1 MNAPVLSRR
10 LFLASSAAAGGG
22 LLLSFD
28 IGGEAQAAGGAAL
41 SAYLKLSPDGKATI
55 ASKIPEV
62 GQGMRTTLPMIIA
75 EELDVAWEDVVVE
88 QALADT
94 KVYGRQVA
102 GGSMATTLEWDGMR
116 RVGAAGRWML
126 VQAAAASLNVPASE
140 LSTRP
145 GRVVHAASGRE
156 LSYGD
161 LAQAA
166 AVIAP
171 PDPKTLTLKD
181 PKAFRIIGKSHVQ
194 TDTDAIVT
202 GKPLFGIDVRLPGM
216 VYATFLKAPTYAA
229 KVAKA
234 DLAAAKA
241 VKGVR
246 EAFVVEGGT
255 ALDGLLPGVAVVA
268 DSWWAARRGRNALDV
283 TWADHPTSAQ
293 STASLAAKAAEF
305 AKGPPQR
312 TARADG
318 DVAAALKGAAKVV
331 EAAYDYP
338 FIAHAPLEP
347 QICTA
352 RVKDG
357 KVEIWAPTQNPEPGR
372 ALVAKTLNVPPENV
386 TIHLVRCGGGFGR
399 RLVNDYMVEAAFI
412 ASKVNAPVQLI

>member
-1 MNAPVLSRR
+1 MAVDEVERGQLQ
-10 LFLASSAAAGGG
+10 
-22 LLLSFD
+22 
-28 IGGEAQAAGGAAL
+28 AQA
-41 SAYLKLSPDGKATI
+41 
-55 ASKIPEV
+55 
-62 GQGMRTTLPMIIA
+62 
-75 EELDVAWEDVVVE
+75 
-88 QALADT
+88 
-94 KVYGRQVA
+94 
-102 GGSMATTLEWDGMR
+102 
-116 RVGAAGRWML
+116 
-126 VQAAAASLNVPASE
+126 
-140 LSTRP
+140 
-145 GRVVHAASGRE
+145 
-156 LSYGD
+156 
-161 LAQAA
+161 
-166 AVIAP
+166 
-171 PDPKTLTLKD
+171 
-181 PKAFRIIGKSHVQ
+181 
-194 TDTDAIVT
+194 
-202 GKPLFGIDVRLPGM
+202 PLQLHEH
-216 VYATFLKAPTYAA
+216 
-229 KVAKA
+229 
-234 DLAAAKA
+234 
-241 VKGVR
+241 VR

-318 DVAAALKGAAKVV
+318 DVAAARKGAAKVV

-347 QICTA
+347 QNCTA